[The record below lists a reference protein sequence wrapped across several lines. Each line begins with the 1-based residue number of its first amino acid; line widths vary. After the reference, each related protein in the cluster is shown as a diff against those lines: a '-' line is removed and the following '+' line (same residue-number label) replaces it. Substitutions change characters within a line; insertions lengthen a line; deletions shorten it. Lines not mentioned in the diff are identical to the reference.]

1 MQALAD
7 IAGEIVDAMAR
18 RFTPEPADKVDAERP
33 ALEVDMS
40 LSYLSN
46 IERGKVNPS
55 VDLIGRI
62 ADALGAPASEF
73 LMPVSVKDVLAK
85 NLKRGRNVH
94 HQGRR
99 SPKARKR

>member
-1 MQALAD
+1 MNIRRQIGLNLRRLR
-7 IAGEIVDAMAR
+7 VAR
-18 RFTPEPADKVDAERP
+18 NIPQQKI

-46 IERGKVNPS
+46 IERGKANPS

-62 ADALGAPASEF
+62 VDALGVPPSEF
-73 LMPVSVKDVLAK
+73 LVPVSVKDVLAK

>member
-1 MQALAD
+1 MNIRRQIGLNLRRLRLARNMPQQK
-7 IAGEIVDAMAR
+7 I
-18 RFTPEPADKVDAERP
+18 

-46 IERGKVNPS
+46 IERGKANPS

-62 ADALGAPASEF
+62 ADALGVPPSEF
-73 LMPVSVKDVLAK
+73 LVPVSVKDVLAK

-99 SPKARKR
+99 SPKPRKR